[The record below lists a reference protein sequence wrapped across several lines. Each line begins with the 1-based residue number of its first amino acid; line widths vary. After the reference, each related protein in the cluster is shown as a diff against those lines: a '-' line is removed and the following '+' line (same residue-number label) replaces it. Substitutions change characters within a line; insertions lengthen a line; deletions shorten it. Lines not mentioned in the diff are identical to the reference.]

1 MLTTN
6 GFALIFRI
14 VDDQEM
20 YEKEKPFTLEDLV
33 AMSSFLNTLVFK
45 LLWNEVVDGK
55 LQVFALSKN
64 LLRLFLVFRWNNAFS
79 L

>member
-64 LLRLFLVFRWNNAFS
+64 LLRLLLVFQWNNAFS